1 MSFDTK
7 VSIARHKQQSDGSM
21 IDQIFDNLTRITN
34 EDIVKL
40 NESFFVAN
48 FLPLFAGEK
57 VPPQTNPAAW
67 AAIAGNPYK
76 PVHIVDDKTKEV
88 LYMVPALFDRHA
100 VTPGKEDQRS
110 SPMSHVMTTVDQLNA
125 VSPQR
130 ASHYLET
137 QLNMRNL
144 GGGYQ
149 ERVKDN
155 IAAWNL
161 IFARYNKPLIVLEG
175 GVPVIG
181 GDAKTN
187 PSQPSESAGGA
198 QLSFDDDSLL

>member
-7 VSIARHKQQSDGSM
+7 INIQAHKQQSDGSL
-21 IDQIFDNLTRITN
+21 IDHIFDSLTRITN

-40 NESFFVAN
+40 SESFFVSN
-48 FLPLFAGEK
+48 FLPMFAGEK

-100 VTPGKEDQRS
+100 VTPGREDQRS
-110 SPMSHVMTTVDQLNA
+110 SPMGHVMTTVDQLNA

-130 ASHYLET
+130 ANAYLEQ

-149 ERVKDN
+149 ERVKEN

-161 IFARYNKPLIVLEG
+161 IFARYNKPLISIEG

-181 GDAKTN
+181 GKAGEPAPKT
-187 PSQPSESAGGA
+187 PEASGSD